1 MKNIAIFIF
10 ILCSIACSPD
20 DTSVIPVNLDGWTF
34 ESEIE
39 SHSSIIPNGVEEIGL
54 TIEGNTLCEAY
65 GIEIQLEQNGTLIMT
80 DTISE
85 FPSTISSNISN
96 NSQAKLN
103 SRPVIIDPNIDC
115 IWFGVVSFSLE
126 SL

>member
-1 MKNIAIFIF
+1 M
-10 ILCSIACSPD
+10 ACSPD
-20 DTSVIPVNLDGWTF
+20 DTLSIPVTLDGWTF

-39 SHSSIIPNGVEEIGL
+39 NHSSTIPNGVEEIGL
-54 TIEGNTLCEAY
+54 TIESNTLCEAY
-65 GIEIQLEQNGTLIMT
+65 AIEIQLEINGNVVIA

-85 FPSTISSNISN
+85 FPYTLASNVPI

-103 SRPVIIDPNIDC
+103 SRPVNIDPSIDC

>member
-1 MKNIAIFIF
+1 M
-10 ILCSIACSPD
+10 ACAPD
-20 DTSVIPVNLDGWTF
+20 DTLTLPITLDGWTF

-39 SHSSIIPNGVEEIGL
+39 NHSSTIPSGIVQIGL
-54 TIEGNTLCEAY
+54 SIESSTLCEAY
-65 GIEIQLEQNGTLIMT
+65 AIEIQFEQDGTVITT

-85 FPSTISSNISN
+85 YPSNLQYN
-96 NSQAKLN
+96 VNPNLQAKLN
-103 SRPVIIDPNIDC
+103 SRPVNIDSNIDC